1 MLDDDYLLFYSNFI
15 MPDVKQH
22 PLPGSLMPIASLR
35 GRVRTVRALVLL
47 GAVAVPLLMLVL
59 WTSDDWLRAVAPQ
72 LTGLAADTRFT
83 IDDRA
88 RAWGAAASLP
98 VLALVHWTLFRLWQL
113 FGEYAAGQVFSRAA
127 VGHLRG
133 FARGLLALAITGP
146 VYRAAVALALTLGNP
161 KGQQMLV
168 LSVDLSDYTQMLIG
182 AVLLTIA
189 AVMDQAVVLAEEN
202 EGFV

>member
-1 MLDDDYLLFYSNFI
+1 MNDMKALPTSAGAMLA
-15 MPDVKQH
+15 H
-22 PLPGSLMPIASLR
+22 RLR
-35 GRVRTVRALVLL
+35 WRVRGVRVLVLL

-59 WTSDDWLRAVAPQ
+59 WTSEDWLRAVAPQ

-83 IDDRA
+83 LDGRA

-98 VLALVHWTLFRLWQL
+98 VLLLVHWTLFRLWQL

-127 VGHLRG
+127 LSHLRG
-133 FARGLLALAITGP
+133 FARGLLVLAIAGP
-146 VYRAAVALALTLGNP
+146 VYRAAVALALTVGNP
-161 KGQQMLV
+161 PGQQMLV
-168 LSVDLSDYTQMLIG
+168 LGVDFTDYTQMLIG

-189 AVMDQAVVLAEEN
+189 AVMDHAVALAEEN